1 MLNYMVCIMVRY
13 LVSILIFCTLPAY
26 SANLHKESEYQS
38 LWCKENNGVT
48 EYVLDDKARVDC
60 LTDEYAIEFDFA
72 NKWAESIGQSLYY
85 GLKTNK
91 KAGIVLIIED
101 RNKVDRYIK
110 RLDTVTN
117 QYNIKYWLMY
127 EDEYFNKENNTIPK
141 TQ

>member
-1 MLNYMVCIMVRY
+1 MVNKSFSLNVLTLVC
-13 LVSILIFCTLPAY
+13 LLLASPAY
-26 SANLHKESEYQS
+26 SAHLHKEAEYQA

-91 KAGIVLIIED
+91 KSGIVLIIED